1 MINENKVKSALK
13 LGKTVI
19 GSEASRFGITDL
31 VHIFAQAGFDFI
43 FIDMEHTTFNL
54 ETVAQMIQVSRL
66 LDITPIV
73 RVPDAKYHLVARVMD
88 VGAQGIMIPRVNTP
102 KQVEEIVSW
111 LRYPPD
117 GIRGYAQ
124 TSHQTN
130 YKSLPAEDFIAA
142 IEKETLLLIQIERKV
157 ALGHL
162 DEMLSIPGIDVAV
175 LGIMDLSVDLGIP
188 GQINHPLMTQSI
200 EKIVS
205 VSQQYGISSGI
216 IAGDLE
222 FVADWGRKG
231 MSFLSYATGERILF
245 DSAAK
250 SVQQLRISIKPPE
263 DL

>member
-19 GSEASRFGITDL
+19 GSEASRFGTTDL

-43 FIDMEHTTFNL
+43 FIDMEHTTFNI
-54 ETVAQMIQVSRL
+54 ETVAQMVQVSRL
-66 LDITPIV
+66 LNITPIV

-88 VGAQGIMIPRVNTP
+88 VGTQGIMIPRVNTP

-130 YKSLPAEDFIAA
+130 YKSLPAKDFITAM
-142 IEKETLLLIQIERKV
+142 EQETLLLIQIERKV
-157 ALGHL
+157 ALDHL
-162 DEMLSIPGIDVAV
+162 DEMLAIPGIDVAV

-188 GQINHPLMTQSI
+188 GQIDHPLMTKSI
-200 EKIVS
+200 EKIIS
-205 VSQQYGISSGI
+205 ASQRHGISSGI

-222 FVADWGRKG
+222 FVSNWNKKG
-231 MSFLSYATGERILF
+231 MNFLSYTTGERLLL
-245 DSAAK
+245 AAASK
-250 SVQQLRISIKPPE
+250 SVQQLRISIKDSAPS
-263 DL
+263 